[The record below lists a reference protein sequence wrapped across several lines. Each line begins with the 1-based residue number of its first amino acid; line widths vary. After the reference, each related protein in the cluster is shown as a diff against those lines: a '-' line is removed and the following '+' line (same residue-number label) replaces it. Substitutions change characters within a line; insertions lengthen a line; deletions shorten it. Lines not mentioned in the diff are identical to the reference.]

1 MRKFVVTLL
10 VAFVTLAGAIAP
22 ATAATEP
29 PARFLQPVF
38 AGEVGP
44 LAFDDCPA
52 GRACLWTGD
61 NATGTRWDAPSCGRF
76 RLSSVNNNNFESVR
90 NRGGGSVILYN
101 GERYTERIREIYNN
115 SLPIELTEA
124 QDNRTSSLEVLC

>member
-1 MRKFVVTLL
+1 M
-10 VAFVTLAGAIAP
+10 AFVTLAGAIAP

-61 NATGTRWDAPSCGRF
+61 NATGTRWDAPSCGDFKFDSRY
-76 RLSSVNNNNFESVR
+76 NNNIESAR
-90 NRGGGSVILYN
+90 NRGGGSVILYDGSQFN
-101 GERYTERIREIYNN
+101 YRIREIYNN

-124 QDNRTSSLEVLC
+124 QDNRATTVTVLC